1 MNSKLKILILED
13 SPDDAD
19 LIERELRKAGLDFS
33 SIVVNQRVEF
43 EAALHEVRPD
53 VILSDHSL
61 PSFNSLEALK
71 LYHDS
76 QSALNLAAPFI
87 LITGAVSEEFA
98 VQCIK
103 AGADDYILKD
113 RLKRLPAAIQ
123 SAMEKSRIESERR
136 KILKEVIANE
146 AMMKEAEQMAHFG
159 SWQIDMT
166 TGKHKWS
173 DETFRIYGYSPGE
186 IEPTYEIFLSHVH
199 PDDREELKDKLD
211 QALLTEDH
219 NKSEMRIID
228 KQGKVKYIESK
239 VLIRRNSH
247 GSPVS
252 VTGFNMD
259 VTDTKNADIQLQKS
273 QLKYKSL
280 FDQNPDGVYS
290 LDLKGNFTNANKA
303 LVELAGLDAG
313 KLLQIDF
320 KRFLTEEDADFV
332 NAKFKQCLNGEA
344 QRYQAKFLN
353 SHGTEIILD
362 ITNMPILVNNQI
374 VGVHGIAKDIT
385 KNKELELLLDKVH
398 RLAMIG
404 GWEMDVESQKI
415 SWTPITK
422 EIHEVPADFIP
433 DADSGML
440 FYKEGINR
448 QTVMDAVEHCKVDGK
463 PFDLELEITT
473 AKGNPRWVRVI
484 GNGEFKDG
492 KCIRLFGS
500 FQDIHERKRAEE
512 TLKEAD
518 KEKIAILES
527 IADAFFAVDKNGVV
541 TYWNNIA
548 EEKLHVPKEKIVGKN
563 LWDVFNMEL
572 PDIFQQNYYKALN
585 ENVVVH
591 FQEYYPPGNMW
602 LDVSVFP
609 SSSGLSIYF
618 RDITELRKYTAAI
631 ELQNAKLKE
640 IGWIQSHEVR
650 APLARIMGLINLIR
664 DAGDAEINHIEI
676 LDLIMTSAKELD
688 GLIRT
693 IVRKTESL
701 EGEK

>member
-1 MNSKLKILILED
+1 MDSILKILILED

-33 SIVVNQRVEF
+33 STIVNQRE
-43 EAALHEVRPD
+43 EYETALHEVRPD

-76 QSALNLAAPFI
+76 QRALNLAAPFI

-136 KILKEVIANE
+136 KFLEEVIANA

-159 SWQIDMT
+159 SWQVDLLN
-166 TGKHKWS
+166 GKQKWS

-186 IEPTYEIFLSHVH
+186 IEPSYELFLSHVH
-199 PDDREELKDKLD
+199 PEDREQLKSQLD
-211 QALLTEDH
+211 DVMISGYAC
-219 NKSEMRIID
+219 KSEMRIID
-228 KQGKVKYIESK
+228 KSGHVKHIDSK
-239 VLIRRNSH
+239 VMIKRDSNGKPISI
-247 GSPVS
+247 
-252 VTGFNMD
+252 TGFNMD
-259 VTDTKNADIQLQKS
+259 VTEKKMADLKLQKS
-273 QLKYKSL
+273 QQEYKSL

-290 LDLKGNFTNANKA
+290 LDLNGNFTNANRT
-303 LVELAGLDAG
+303 LVELSGLDAES
-313 KLLQIDF
+313 LVQIDF
-320 KRFLTEEDADFV
+320 KRFLTEDDAARV
-332 NAKFKQCLNGEA
+332 TEKFNQCLHGEA
-344 QRYQAKFLN
+344 QRYQAKFQN
-353 SHGTEIILD
+353 NDGAEIILD
-362 ITNMPILVNNQI
+362 ITNMPIVVNNKI

-398 RLAMIG
+398 RLAMLG
-404 GWEMDVESQKI
+404 GWEMDVESGKI

-422 EIHEVPADFIP
+422 EIHEVPADFVP
-433 DADSGML
+433 DVNAGIS
-440 FYKEGINR
+440 FYKEDVSR
-448 QTVMDAVEHCKVDGK
+448 QIVMDAVDQCKAGGK
-463 PFDLELEITT
+463 PFDLELEIVT
-473 AKGNPRWVRVI
+473 AKQNTKWVRVI
-484 GNGEFKDG
+484 GNAEFKEG
-492 KCIRLFGS
+492 RCIRLFGS
-500 FQDIHERKRAEE
+500 FQDINERKQAEE
-512 TLKEAD
+512 AVKDVD
-518 KEKIAILES
+518 KEKITILES
-527 IADAFFAVDKNGVV
+527 IADAFFAVDKNDIV

-548 EEKLHVPKEKIVGKN
+548 EEKLQVPKEEIVGKN

-572 PDIFQQNYYKALN
+572 PDIFQQNYYKAMN

-602 LDVSVFP
+602 LEISVFP
-609 SSSGLSIYF
+609 SVSGLSVYF

-664 DAGDAEINHIEI
+664 DEGNGEVNHIEI
-676 LDLIMTSAKELD
+676 LDLIMTSARELD
-688 GLIRT
+688 VLIRN